1 MGAVMEQ
8 FIEFATSH
16 WMLVSALAVMFTA
29 LMWDSGQ
36 KAGPKVSAH
45 EATALINSKNG
56 LVLDIRDKADFN
68 KGHIVDSLNIGN
80 AQLLSRI
87 TELEKHKNA
96 PIIVVCKSG
105 QTASA
110 ASKTLKDNGFA
121 DVYRLSGGIMD
132 WSNNNL
138 PLVK

>member
-1 MGAVMEQ
+1 MEQ
-8 FIEFATSH
+8 FVEFVTNH
-16 WMLVSALAVMFTA
+16 WMMVSALAIMFMA

-36 KAGPKVSAH
+36 KAGPKVSTH

-56 LVLDIRDKADFN
+56 LVLDIREKADY
-68 KGHIVDSLNIGN
+68 KGGHIVDSVNIGN

-87 TELEKHKNA
+87 AELEKNKND
-96 PIIVVCKSG
+96 PIIVVCKTG

-110 ASKTLKDNGFA
+110 ASKILKDNGFA
-121 DVYRLSGGIMD
+121 EVYRLSGGIMD
-132 WSNNNL
+132 WTNNNL

>member
-1 MGAVMEQ
+1 MEQ
-8 FIEFATSH
+8 FVEFVTNH
-16 WMLVSALAVMFTA
+16 WMMVSALAIMFMA

-36 KAGPKVSAH
+36 KAGPKVSTH

-56 LVLDIRDKADFN
+56 LVLDIREKADY
-68 KGHIVDSLNIGN
+68 KAGHIVDSVNIGN

-87 TELEKHKNA
+87 AELEKHKND
-96 PIIVVCKSG
+96 PIIVVCKTG

-110 ASKTLKDNGFA
+110 ASKILKDNGFA
-121 DVYRLSGGIMD
+121 EVYRLSGGIMD
-132 WSNNNL
+132 WTNNNL